1 VRIVHG
7 AEDKVIEPKQAEDL
21 HRMLHRSDLRLVQN
35 AGHMVTYADAAAITT
50 AVRLVTGATPISL
63 VG

>member
-21 HRMLHRSDLRLVQN
+21 QQALHQSHLRLVQN

-50 AVRLVTGATPISL
+50 AVRLVTGATPINL